1 MIEMFYA
8 VIHNIIE
15 GVDATKEDGSSSEG
29 MQLPNSSHYCIH
41 A

>member
-1 MIEMFYA
+1 MFMIEMFYA

-29 MQLPNSSHYCIH
+29 M
-41 A
+41 